1 MENIFIYAGSRSA
14 KLADYILI
22 KNPKW
27 FPTQVKYNVAIGRAI
42 KTNWG
47 RKSVSLLAK
56 QIEEK
61 GYQNT
66 DINRELGTLL
76 KKYDTGINLL
86 DNKLD
91 VVDSNSVSNL
101 FKIPEII
108 KSNKVFNRLQEEQMN
123 FYQISSVL
131 NSENIEVTD
140 EFLDAWL
147 SKGTKEDKRY
157 VINIITYLEE
167 AVKHSDISY
176 LRLRLSQAYTLIMN
190 LGQSRDSYFKYTL
203 FYKTSSSINY
213 VIGNNNKLF
222 INRLFQRN
230 DSLVAH
236 PLLDNKVATRFFE
249 NHSEF
254 IHSYYTDTWK
264 EALSI
269 DHELRKNSKK
279 STDIKEFRSNKKVLF
294 VTDAN
299 WNFLTTLISE
309 IESLHTDIDV
319 YDYSS
324 FSKIMKRQDKNI
336 YAKVLYSPL
345 STTLEEHSVNRNYL
359 KEIDPVFFE
368 KLENADIVFCE
379 WGNETAVFLS
389 KFAPPNTKIIV
400 RVHSYEVFTFWH
412 LFINLG
418 GVDGFIFVAPHIKD
432 IFLKNASSIHY
443 DREMNN
449 HIEVFPNV
457 KDYSFITTEKDKES
471 AFTLGLAGFNKI
483 NKGLIRALEILKK
496 LHTEDNRWRLR
507 LAGNHFVTD
516 SLDYG
521 YWKNVCEPYILDN
534 NLQEVVIFDGYQNIP
549 QWLKGIGFILSV
561 SDREGTHEALVEGVS
576 SGSIPLIVDW
586 AMVKKFGGVSKLYP
600 FLKDYIFE
608 DIEGLDLISTKNLH
622 HRYSAERLELS
633 QKMQSMHDP
642 KKISKNIYEFMGK
655 VYEA

>member
-27 FPTQVKYNVAIGRAI
+27 FPNQVKYNIAIGRAI

-47 RKSVSLLAK
+47 RKSINLLAK

-61 GYQNT
+61 GDQNT
-66 DINRELGTLL
+66 DINRELGKIL

-86 DNKLD
+86 DSKLD
-91 VVDSNSVSNL
+91 IVDNNSVISL

-108 KSNKVFNRLQEEQMN
+108 KSNKVFNRLQEGKMD
-123 FYQISSVL
+123 FYQISSIFS
-131 NSENIEVTD
+131 SENIEVTD

-147 SKGTKEDKRY
+147 SKCTKENKEY
-157 VINIITYLEE
+157 LINVIIYLEE
-167 AVKHSDISY
+167 AVKYSDANY
-176 LRLRLSQAYTLIMN
+176 LLLRLSQAYTLNMK
-190 LGQSRDSYFKYTL
+190 LGQSRDSYFKYAL
-203 FYKTSSSINY
+203 FYKTTPSINY

-222 INRLFQRN
+222 INKLFQRSDN
-230 DSLVAH
+230 LVAH
-236 PLLDNKVATRFFE
+236 PLLDNKVAARFFD

-254 IHSYYTDTWK
+254 IDSYYTDTWK

-269 DHELRKNSKK
+269 DHELRKVFKEN
-279 STDIKEFRSNKKVLF
+279 TEIKEFSLNKKILF
-294 VTDAN
+294 VTDSN

-309 IESLHTDIDV
+309 VELLHHNIDV

-324 FSKIMKRQDKNI
+324 FSKIMKKQDKNI
-336 YAKVLYSPL
+336 YSKVLYSPL
-345 STTLEEHSVNRNYL
+345 STTMEEHEINRDNFKKL
-359 KEIDPVFFE
+359 DPVFFE

-389 KFAPPNTKIIV
+389 KFAPPNAKIVV

-443 DREMNN
+443 NREMSNY
-449 HIEVFPNV
+449 IEVFPNV
-457 KDYSFITTEKDKES
+457 KDYSSITIDKNEG
-471 AFTLGLAGFNKI
+471 ADFTLGLAGFNKI
-483 NKGLIRALEILKK
+483 NKGLIKALEIFQK
-496 LHTEDNRWRLR
+496 LYAEDNRWRLR
-507 LAGNHFVTD
+507 LAGDHFVTN

-521 YWKNVCEPYILDN
+521 YWKNICEPYILNN
-534 NLQEVVIFDGYQNIP
+534 NLQEVIIFDGYQNIP
-549 QWLKGIGFILSV
+549 NWLKGIGFILSV
-561 SDREGTHEALVEGVS
+561 SNREGTHEALVEGVS
-576 SGSIPLIVDW
+576 SGSIPLVVDW
-586 AMVKKFGGVSKLYP
+586 EMVKNFGGVSKLYP

-608 DIEGLDLISTKNLH
+608 DIRGSDLIDTKNLH
-622 HRYSAERLELS
+622 RHYSVERIKLS
-633 QKMQSMHDP
+633 QKMQSMHNP
-642 KKISKNIYEFMGK
+642 KKISKDIYEFMGN

>member
-27 FPTQVKYNVAIGRAI
+27 FPNQVKYNVAIGRAI

-47 RKSVSLLAK
+47 RKSINLLAK

-61 GYQNT
+61 SENNI
-66 DINRELGTLL
+66 DINRELGDLL
-76 KKYDTGINLL
+76 KRYDTGVNLL
-86 DNKLD
+86 DSKINI
-91 VVDSNSVSNL
+91 VDNNSMSNL
-101 FKIPEII
+101 FKIPEKI
-108 KSNKVFNRLQEEQMN
+108 KSNKVFNKLQEEKLN

-131 NSENIEVTD
+131 SSENIEITD

-147 SKGTKEDKRY
+147 SRCTKEDNWY
-157 VINIITYLEE
+157 LINIISYLEE
-167 AVKHSDISY
+167 VIKTNNTHY
-176 LRLRLSQAYTLIMN
+176 LLLKLSQAYTLTMK

-203 FYKTSSSINY
+203 FYKTTPSINY

-222 INRLFQRN
+222 INKLFQRN
-230 DSLVAH
+230 ESLVAH
-236 PLLDNKVATRFFE
+236 PLLDNKVASNFFD

-254 IHSYYTDTWK
+254 INNYYTNTWK

-269 DHELRKNSKK
+269 DYELRKNSKK
-279 STDIKEFRSNKKVLF
+279 NKEKKEFNSNKKILF

-309 IESLHTDIDV
+309 VECLHHNIDV

-324 FSKIMKRQDKNI
+324 FSKKIKNQDNHI
-336 YAKVLYSPL
+336 YAKALYSPL
-345 STTLEEHSVNRNYL
+345 CNTIEEDVISKNNFKKL
-359 KEIDPVFFE
+359 DPVFFE

-389 KFAPPNTKIIV
+389 KFAPSSTKIVV

-418 GVDGFIFVAPHIKD
+418 GIDGFIFVAPHVRD

-443 DREMNN
+443 GHEMNN
-449 HIEVFPNV
+449 HIKVFPNV
-457 KDYSFITTEKDKES
+457 KDYSAITTDKTEGS
-471 AFTLGLAGFNKI
+471 DFTLGLAGFNKI
-483 NKGLIRALEILKK
+483 NKGLIKALKIFHK
-496 LHTEDNRWRLR
+496 LYVEDNRWMLR
-507 LAGNHFVTD
+507 LAGDHFAID

-534 NLQEVVIFDGYQNIP
+534 NLQEVIIFDGYQNIP
-549 QWLKGIGFILSV
+549 KWLEGIGFILSV
-561 SDREGTHEALVEGVS
+561 SNREGTHEALVEGVS
-576 SGSIPLIVDW
+576 SGSIPLVVDW
-586 AMVKKFGGVSKLYP
+586 EMVKRFGGVSKLYP

-608 DIEGLDLISTKNLH
+608 DIKDSNLINTKNLH
-622 HRYSAERLELS
+622 YHYSIERLRLS
-633 QKMQSMHDP
+633 QKMQSMHNP
-642 KKISKNIYEFMGK
+642 KKVSNNIYEFMGN
-655 VYEA
+655 VYET